1 MSHVT
6 PIRNRARTSKGHR
19 DPPLERGKTQERTI
33 RMYIVDK
40 TKNLVWIKVFCCRQ
54 PNPLQA
60 TMKKTVLTKGYS
72 TVSRKATQ
80 AWQLPIG
87 IVELK
92 IARPEEMRNQS
103 LKEWFSKC
111 VLRPAGSASTGH
123 LVEIQILRPHRRQ
136 QH

>member
-1 MSHVT
+1 MDQGFLLQTTES
-6 PIRNRARTSKGHR
+6 TSSYYKENGFNQR
-19 DPPLERGKTQERTI
+19 
-33 RMYIVDK
+33 
-40 TKNLVWIKVFCCRQ
+40 
-54 PNPLQA
+54 
-60 TMKKTVLTKGYS
+60 VL

-123 LVEIQILRPHRRQ
+123 LVEIQILRLHRRQ